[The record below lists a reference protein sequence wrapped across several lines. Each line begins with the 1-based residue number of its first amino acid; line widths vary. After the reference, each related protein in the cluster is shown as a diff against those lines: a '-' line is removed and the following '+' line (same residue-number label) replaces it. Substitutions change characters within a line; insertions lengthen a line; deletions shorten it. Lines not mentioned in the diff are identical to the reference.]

1 MTFKQLLLGGAALS
15 MALSAPRD
23 GAATTFMKTT
33 LEERVGMSDLIIR
46 GTVEEVW
53 TEQNEEGVIWTR
65 AQVAVSRVLKGDPTL
80 ETVVVDQLGGEWAG
94 MHMAMPGGAR
104 FSVGESMLVML
115 DRLESGYLAPVG
127 MHQGKFTVKMD
138 PRLRQKIAVQFQVPN
153 HRDYDHRFVPLPDEA
168 QAVTL
173 ESLETRILRSV
184 ETIPSVDGGSEVKR

>member
-1 MTFKQLLLGGAALS
+1 
-15 MALSAPRD
+15 
-23 GAATTFMKTT
+23 
-33 LEERVGMSDLIIR
+33 
-46 GTVEEVW
+46 
-53 TEQNEEGVIWTR
+53 
-65 AQVAVSRVLKGDPTL
+65 
-80 ETVVVDQLGGEWAG
+80 
-94 MHMAMPGGAR
+94 MAMPGGAR

-173 ESLETRILRSV
+173 ESLEARILRSV
-184 ETIPSVDGGSEVKR
+184 ETGPSVDGGSEVKR